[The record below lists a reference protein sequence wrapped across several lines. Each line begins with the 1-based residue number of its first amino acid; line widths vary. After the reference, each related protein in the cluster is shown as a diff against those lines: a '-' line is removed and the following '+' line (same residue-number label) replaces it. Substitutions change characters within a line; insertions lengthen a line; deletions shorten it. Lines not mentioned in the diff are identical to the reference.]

1 MVLWKDVPNY
11 EGYYEVS
18 NTGLIR
24 SKNGLRKPQKSWD
37 GYLYVKLCKK
47 GECKKIKIHRLVALA
62 FIPNPNNLPEINHK
76 DEDTTNNVVEN
87 LEWCNRTYNN
97 NYGTRNARSAIGISK
112 ANGKR
117 VMQFSK
123 RNEYI
128 DTYDSAIKAAK
139 ALNIDSTGIT
149 ACARGRRKSAGGYIW
164 KYE

>member
-18 NTGLIR
+18 NTGLVR
-24 SKNGLRKPQKSWD
+24 SKNGVRKPQKSWD
-37 GYLYVKLCKK
+37 GYLFVKLCKK

-97 NYGTRNARSAIGISK
+97 NYGTRSARAAIGISK
-112 ANGKR
+112 ANSKR
-117 VMQFSK
+117 VSQYDK
-123 RNEYI
+123 HGNYI
-128 DTYDSAIKAAK
+128 KSYDSVIKAARGMNTNQS
-139 ALNIDSTGIT
+139 NISRCAKGI
-149 ACARGRRKSAGGYIW
+149 RKSACGYIW